1 MSDPSARQVELDA
14 LRETNTVNS
23 NAKALDDKIGAV
35 DDIVGGGAAA
45 AINMM
50 DWQAQ
55 QKAMKEAD
63 RQSKSQSA
71 QIRHNFKASGS
82 FEPSALEGIKQV
94 DREKQRL
101 AQQQLHNYR
110 AAFVGKDG
118 STTSSSRRLLEEAL
132 VEEDVTSGIHVEDAV
147 AGLDKRPEVVP
158 DIVHEGGTFVKP
170 VAGAGAGAGEAVVEF
185 AADEAAVEA
194 TTKNVEPVVEENAF
208 STPVAAAAEA
218 DAAPVVAAEE
228 IPTPAAE
235 EMVMVEKPEDFS
247 GEEWVSVPPPLA
259 PQPSKDEW
267 GDMTV
272 KHMNFDAAAAATVA
286 AVEEPPP
293 PTTPPLTVD
302 FTFALVTLS
311 AQPDVTKYLRA
322 AAFIVGD
329 ESVVGPAQ
337 LKLAMQPQS
346 NTVNQQR
353 PGVYNHLVTASL
365 ALKQQQQR
373 GASIESRQQHVL
385 GLLKTAVQD
394 GSFLAVASATP

>member
-1 MSDPSARQVELDA
+1 MNTTVLLRSSARSSTALLRRQVAMTTAKRTGQQQQQALFFSTQQQQQQPALTLEWIWNQVKVPKGFENFFPKGGMPKKTPKKDGAAKDKKADA
-14 LRETNTVNS
+14 GTSKEKLEKEESSSSSSNKDKRKKSGGFGGNNS
-23 NAKALDDKIGAV
+23 NS
-35 DDIVGGGAAA
+35 GG
-45 AINMM
+45 
-50 DWQAQ
+50 
-55 QKAMKEAD
+55 
-63 RQSKSQSA
+63 
-71 QIRHNFKASGS
+71 
-82 FEPSALEGIKQV
+82 
-94 DREKQRL
+94 
-101 AQQQLHNYR
+101 
-110 AAFVGKDG
+110 
-118 STTSSSRRLLEEAL
+118 
-132 VEEDVTSGIHVEDAV
+132 
-147 AGLDKRPEVVP
+147 
-158 DIVHEGGTFVKP
+158 
-170 VAGAGAGAGEAVVEF
+170 AGAGAGAGEAVVEF

-365 ALKQQQQR
+365 ALKQQR